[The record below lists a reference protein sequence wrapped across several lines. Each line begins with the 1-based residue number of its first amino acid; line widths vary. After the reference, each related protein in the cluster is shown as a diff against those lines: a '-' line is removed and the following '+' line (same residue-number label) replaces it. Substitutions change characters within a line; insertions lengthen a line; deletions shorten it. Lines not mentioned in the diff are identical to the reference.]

1 MSRAPKR
8 SSSAIVPGF
17 RSAGLHCGIKKGGE
31 PDLALIASDAPCA
44 AAGVFTTSTVVG
56 APVELS
62 RERVHSGRVRAVV
75 VNSGISNVA
84 MGARGRRD
92 ARSMTRLVAQGLGC
106 PEDDVLV
113 CSTGVIGE
121 PLPMGKLRA
130 GIPSAVKALRADGLP
145 DAARAI
151 MTTDTHPKLATRR
164 VRVGDATMHV
174 AGIAKGVGMV
184 EPNMATLLAFVLTD
198 AAATPAF
205 VRRTLRDA
213 VGPTLNRITV
223 DGETSTSDTALLL
236 ANGRAGN
243 RSLRGTS
250 SPGAAAFGRAV
261 GGVFEDLAKML
272 ARDGEGATKLVTVR
286 VSGARDAA
294 DAERAARRIANSL
307 LVKTAI
313 FGRDAN
319 WGRILQTLGAG
330 GVRLNLERT
339 RVRLGGVTVF
349 RNGASAGPA
358 ARRRAGARLAADE
371 VEIEVHLGAG
381 RASDRVWT
389 CDLTYDYVRINAEY
403 TT

>member
-1 MSRAPKR
+1 VRKRQEIQEVLRGGVSRSRKR
-8 SSSAIVPGF
+8 LPQTCVPGF
-17 RSAGLHCGIKKGGE
+17 RAAGLHCGIKKGGE

-62 RERVHSGRVRAVV
+62 RERVRSGR
-75 VNSGISNVA
+75 
-84 MGARGRRD
+84 
-92 ARSMTRLVAQGLGC
+92 
-106 PEDDVLV
+106 
-113 CSTGVIGE
+113 VIGE
-121 PLPMGKLRA
+121 PLPMARLRS
-130 GIPSAVKALRADGLP
+130 GIPGAVRALRADGLP

-151 MTTDTHPKLATRR
+151 MTTDTHPKLAWRS
-164 VRVGDATMHV
+164 VRVGDANVHV

-184 EPNMATLLAFVLTD
+184 EPNMATMLAFALTD

-205 VRRTLRDA
+205 VRRTLRES
-213 VGPTLNRITV
+213 VGPTLNRISV
-223 DGETSTSDTALLL
+223 DGEMSTSDTALLL

-243 RSLRGTS
+243 HSLRGPS
-250 SPGAAAFGRAV
+250 SPGAAAFRRAV
-261 GGVFEDLAKML
+261 DGVFEDLARML

-307 LVKTAI
+307 LVKTAV
-313 FGRDAN
+313 FGGDAN

-330 GVRLNLERT
+330 GVRLDLDRT

-349 RNGASAGPA
+349 RNGTSAGPA
-358 ARRRAGARLAADE
+358 ARRRAEARLAADE

-381 RASDRVWT
+381 RACDRVWT